1 MFNIKQYYV
10 VSLYSFCCRLATAG
24 KYVGIPMT
32 ITVCQKYFIHWKIKL
47 PQFMYKQKE
56 HIA

>member
-1 MFNIKQYYV
+1 MFNIKQYCV

-32 ITVCQKYFIHWKIKL
+32 ITVCQKYFYPLENKVTSVHV
-47 PQFMYKQKE
+47 
-56 HIA
+56 